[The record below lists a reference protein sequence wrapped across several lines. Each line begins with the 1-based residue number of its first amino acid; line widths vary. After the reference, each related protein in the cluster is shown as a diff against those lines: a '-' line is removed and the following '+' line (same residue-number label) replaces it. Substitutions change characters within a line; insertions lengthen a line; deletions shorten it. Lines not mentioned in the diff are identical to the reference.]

1 MLVALASVKGSP
13 GVTTTGLALAAAW
26 PAARRLLIEAD
37 PAGGDLATRLNLPP
51 APGLMGLAA
60 AARHDI
66 GPDAVWRHA
75 HHLGGGLHVLTAP
88 AGGEQASAC
97 LAALAATP
105 VLARFA
111 DGREPVVIADCGR
124 LDPGTPALPL
134 ARHAQLTVLLARP
147 HLGDLAHLAQR
158 IPGLAGAGLEL
169 AVLLAASPRRLPS
182 EATYPAPEV
191 AATLGIPV
199 LGQLP
204 ADEHGVALLNRS
216 PAGLPRGGRLVP
228 LLRTARGLA
237 GTLAARPPRGVA
249 TARPQ
254 TPPAIGVLD
263 AREVAEVS
271 SDSAR

>member
-1 MLVALASVKGSP
+1 MLVALASVKGIP

-75 HHLGGGLHVLTAP
+75 HHLGGGMHVLTAP
-88 AGGEQASAC
+88 ARGQASAC

-124 LDPGTPALPL
+124 LDPGTPALLL

-158 IPGLAGAGLEL
+158 IPGLAASGLEL
-169 AVLLAASPRRLPS
+169 AVLLAAARAAAVGGHLSGSGSRCHAR
-182 EATYPAPEV
+182 YP
-191 AATLGIPV
+191 G

-216 PAGLPRGGRLVP
+216 RPGCRVAGGS

-237 GTLAARPPRGVA
+237 GTLAARPPRGLG
-249 TARPQ
+249 TAQ
-254 TPPAIGVLD
+254 ETAPAIGVLD
-263 AREVAEVS
+263 AWEVAEVS